1 MFFRK
6 TRVEN
11 LVVSELVS
19 NPNKEDVLLMFNT
32 TNEVKY
38 YEKQLLEEVIVYS
51 ILQNRDKKISFV
63 EFW

>member
-1 MFFRK
+1 M
-6 TRVEN
+6 EN